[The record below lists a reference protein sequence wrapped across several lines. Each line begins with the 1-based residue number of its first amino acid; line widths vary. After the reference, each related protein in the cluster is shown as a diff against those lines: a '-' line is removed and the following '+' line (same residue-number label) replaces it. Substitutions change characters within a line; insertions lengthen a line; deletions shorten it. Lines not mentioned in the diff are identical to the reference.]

1 MKKSGVSNRGSILP
15 EVGDSD
21 YFLDEN
27 FEVTFD
33 GGAYEWGAERVFSEG
48 LCYVEKIKD
57 AFPRRRSRRD

>member
-1 MKKSGVSNRGSILP
+1 MVKEWNEAECEEVWCVKPGLYLARG
-15 EVGDSD
+15 GDSD

-48 LCYVEKIKD
+48 LCYVEK
-57 AFPRRRSRRD
+57 